1 MFKFLTIYGP
11 WGRPDM
17 SLFKFTKAILN
28 GEPID
33 VYNNGEMSQ
42 DFIYLD
48 DLVNGMRLLMGIIPC
63 QSDGTE
69 NKIDT
74 FDSKSL
80 VAQFWVVN
88 IGHLRPEKLT
98 DFIEATEKALG
109 IDAIKNFMPMQTGDV
124 PVIFAKTIFCYKF
137 WQVSQQVQILKMVFR
152 NFWAGLATMKM
163 HKLILWKLK
172 MAVMKPEFKMCNSK
186 TFLDVLT

>member
-1 MFKFLTIYGP
+1 MFMFFTIYGK

-42 DFIYLD
+42 YFIYLN
-48 DLVNGMRLLMGIIPC
+48 DLVNRMRLLMDIIPC
-63 QSDGTE
+63 QSDGTK

-80 VAQFWVVN
+80 VPQF
-88 IGHLRPEKLT
+88 
-98 DFIEATEKALG
+98 
-109 IDAIKNFMPMQTGDV
+109 
-124 PVIFAKTIFCYKF
+124 
-137 WQVSQQVQILKMVFR
+137 
-152 NFWAGLATMKM
+152 
-163 HKLILWKLK
+163 
-172 MAVMKPEFKMCNSK
+172 
-186 TFLDVLT
+186 